1 MLGKWRKTKRNFQSH
16 GPCSYGLPTEN
27 SAKPNSCIVLSANS
41 EIFWNIIGRK
51 MGAVCSGGMMKRN
64 SGKNLGFSGKLKKV
78 KSLRKQKED
87 SYSYSNPNVDGFERT
102 PQMYDPGELS
112 FSISR
117 ELKPST
123 PARTGASKVPQK
135 TSFLGRAGVVGLEKA
150 VEVLD
155 TLGSSMSSLNPH
167 SGFVSGIASRGNKIS
182 ILAFEVANTIAK
194 GANLQQSLSEE
205 NIQFLKKEILHS
217 EGVQQLVSTDMTE
230 LLSIA
235 AADKREEFDVFS
247 REVIRFGDLCKD
259 PQWHNLDRYFSKL
272 DTDDPSHKQLR
283 EEIEVTV
290 QELTTLAQHTS
301 ELYHELNAVDRFEQ
315 DYRRKLEE
323 VESLHLPRR
332 GESLTML
339 HSELKHQRKLVRSL
353 KKKSLWSRNLEEIVE
368 KLVDVA
374 TFIHEEILEAF
385 RSNGLTLTIKEPS
398 NCPQRLGAAGLSL
411 HYANIINQMDNIA
424 SRPTS
429 LPPNMRDT
437 LYHGLPASVKTALR
451 SQLQAVDAKEELTIP
466 QIKAEME
473 KTLQWLVPVV
483 TNTTKAHQGFGW
495 VGEWANTGNEFGK
508 KTTTQ
513 NNLIRLQ
520 TLYHADKQKIDQYI
534 LELVIWLHRLINLVR
549 HRDHGFKPLSTR
561 SPPTH
566 NGLVFHSKMERLPSL
581 DYVTKVHGV
590 QLSQEDRNLL
600 GEVCW
605 RRLVP
610 GKSKSQEFAMTKK
623 RPEVLV
629 MTRSAGSSPNREL
642 NITQDLECLNTNVL
656 DEMDGLDTTLSGP

>member
-1 MLGKWRKTKRNFQSH
+1 
-16 GPCSYGLPTEN
+16 
-27 SAKPNSCIVLSANS
+27 
-41 EIFWNIIGRK
+41 

-64 SGKNLGFSGKLKKV
+64 SGQNLGFSGKLKKV
-78 KSLRKQKED
+78 KSLGKQKED

-123 PARTGASKVPQK
+123 PARTGASKHTRKRREGQGPHVCVDV
-135 TSFLGRAGVVGLEKA
+135 RAPEDLISRKGWCCGLEKA

-332 GESLTML
+332 G
-339 HSELKHQRKLVRSL
+339 
-353 KKKSLWSRNLEEIVE
+353 
-368 KLVDVA
+368 
-374 TFIHEEILEAF
+374 
-385 RSNGLTLTIKEPS
+385 
-398 NCPQRLGAAGLSL
+398 
-411 HYANIINQMDNIA
+411 
-424 SRPTS
+424 
-429 LPPNMRDT
+429 
-437 LYHGLPASVKTALR
+437 
-451 SQLQAVDAKEELTIP
+451 
-466 QIKAEME
+466 
-473 KTLQWLVPVV
+473 
-483 TNTTKAHQGFGW
+483 
-495 VGEWANTGNEFGK
+495 
-508 KTTTQ
+508 
-513 NNLIRLQ
+513 
-520 TLYHADKQKIDQYI
+520 
-534 LELVIWLHRLINLVR
+534 
-549 HRDHGFKPLSTR
+549 
-561 SPPTH
+561 
-566 NGLVFHSKMERLPSL
+566 
-581 DYVTKVHGV
+581 
-590 QLSQEDRNLL
+590 
-600 GEVCW
+600 
-605 RRLVP
+605 
-610 GKSKSQEFAMTKK
+610 
-623 RPEVLV
+623 
-629 MTRSAGSSPNREL
+629 
-642 NITQDLECLNTNVL
+642 
-656 DEMDGLDTTLSGP
+656 